1 MQISWVKDYLWLIPL
16 FPAIGVIINGF
27 FGWKMK
33 KTTVG
38 TIASMMVF
46 FSFLVTLMAFL
57 YLISL
62 PEEERF
68 FSTTLWTWIFTG
80 NGGLLGTFKIPL
92 GFQFD
97 PLSAVMALTVSFVS
111 FLIHVYSIGYMWH
124 DRSFVRFFVYLNL
137 FVFSMLILVLGNSLL
152 LLFVGWEGVGLCS
165 YLLISFWYEDHN
177 NVNAG
182 VKAFIVNRIGDFG
195 FLLGMFLLFWTLGKQ
210 GVWTLKFTEIQEHVH
225 LIKDVMIKL
234 PLIGAVAAPTL
245 IGILLYWGATGKS
258 AQIPLYVWLPDAMAG
273 PTPVSALI
281 HAATMV
287 TSGVYMIGRMNFLY
301 GLSPTALGVVAIV
314 SSLTAFFAA
323 TIALTQFD
331 LKKVLAYSTVSQL
344 GYMFIGMGVAAYTT
358 GIFHLMTHAFF
369 KALLFLG
376 SGSVMHAMS
385 DILDMRLM
393 GGLKK
398 KMPIT
403 FWTFLIA
410 TLAIIGTPFF
420 SGFFSKDG
428 ILSAA
433 FFAHNSAIPWAPK
446 FAWFMGFITA
456 GITAFY
462 MFRAV
467 FMTFYGE
474 TRAPEEIKEH
484 IHESPPIMTVPLI
497 ILAVF
502 SVIAGYVG
510 VPHALGGHNLINE
523 FLMPV
528 WVSLKHA
535 AEHEAPLT
543 TEYILMALT
552 LTLVGIGVY
561 LAWYMYIKNPE
572 LPEKLTQKFPRLY
585 KLLYNKYYVDEIY
598 YATFLAGTHKLTKI
612 LRWIDVHIID
622 GIVNLVGWLGVRL
635 AFLSGWI
642 DKYIVDGIVNLV
654 AWIFLWSGQLLRK
667 IQVGSVQAYLY
678 IGVGILVLV
687 LLIQVI

>member
-1 MQISWVKDYLWLIPL
+1 MDLSWIKDYLWLIPL
-16 FPAIGVIINGF
+16 FPLIGVVVIGF
-27 FGWKMK
+27 FGWFMK
-33 KTTVG
+33 KSTVG

-46 FSFLVTLMAFL
+46 FSFLTTLIAFL
-57 YLISL
+57 YLITL
-62 PEEERF
+62 PEDARLF
-68 FSTTLWTWIFTG
+68 TSHLWTWVYTG
-80 NGGLLGTFKIPL
+80 SSILGTLKVPIA
-92 GFQFD
+92 FQFD

-111 FLIHVYSIGYMWH
+111 FAIHVYSIGYMWH
-124 DRSFVRFFVYLNL
+124 DRSYVRFFVYLNL
-137 FVFSMLILVLGNSLL
+137 FVFSMLMLVMGSSIL

-165 YLLISFWYEDHN
+165 YLLISFWYEDHY

-182 VKAFIVNRIGDFG
+182 IKAFIVNRIGDFG
-195 FLLGMFLLFWTLGKQ
+195 FLIGMFLLFWTMGKQ
-210 GVWTLKFTEIQEHVH
+210 GVWTLTFTELQSHIH
-225 LIKDVMIKL
+225 LIKDVQIHL
-234 PLIGAVAAPTL
+234 PWIGAVAAPTL

-287 TSGVYMIGRMNFLY
+287 TSGVYMIGRMNFLF
-301 GLSPTALGVVAIV
+301 GISPTALAVVAIV

-385 DILDMRLM
+385 NILDMRKM

-403 FWTFLIA
+403 FWTFLMA
-410 TLAIIGTPFF
+410 SLAIIGTPFF

-433 FFAHNSAIPWAPK
+433 YFAHNSAIPWAPK
-446 FAWFMGFITA
+446 FAWFLGFITA
-456 GITAFY
+456 GLTAFY

-474 TRAPEEIKEH
+474 NRAPEEIKEH
-484 IHESPPIMTVPLI
+484 IHEAPPIMTVPLI
-497 ILAVF
+497 ILAIF
-502 SVIAGYVG
+502 AVIAGYIG
-510 VPHALGGHNLINE
+510 VPRSLGGHDLINE

-528 WVSLKHA
+528 WVSLKHV
-535 AEHEAPLT
+535 AEHHESFA
-543 TEYILMALT
+543 TEYILMTLT

-561 LAWYMYIKNPE
+561 VAWYMYIKKPE
-572 LPEKLTQKFPRLY
+572 LPGELAEKFPRLY
-585 KLLYNKYYVDEIY
+585 NLLYHKYYVDEIY
-598 YATFLAGTHKLTKI
+598 YATFLAGTHLLTKI
-612 LRWIDVHIID
+612 LRWFDEHVID
-622 GIVNLVGWLGVRL
+622 GIVNFAGWLGVQL

-642 DKYIVDGIVNLV
+642 DKYVVDGLVNLF
-654 AWIFLWSGQLLRK
+654 AWIFLWTGQILRK

-678 IGVGILVLV
+678 IGLGLVVIV
-687 LLIQVI
+687 LLIKVI